1 MFDADKKDLSKI
13 PQQLVDAVG
22 LIEEYF
28 TAADVKEIE
37 KKLDRAFEPSK
48 RKGKDTD
55 NEEFDM
61 RKKLII

>member
-37 KKLDRAFEPSK
+37 KKLDRAFEPFT

-55 NEEFDM
+55 NEEVDM
-61 RKKLII
+61 R